1 MFQYIAVFAVAFVG
15 VFLAALVS
23 LQVFQL
29 SKVHLGPNAP
39 TRLRALWWWREVRF
53 GLLSVLLTLAFALW
67 ALWPNAASAAVTV
80 ADRADPV
87 TWTFLVVFVFVAL
100 VAWYGVVAYQDSK
113 IFLGERA
120 PAALR
125 ARWWWREVRLYVL
138 GLALILGVVLLSIWD
153 VGAAEP
159 APVSVDAERVPR
171 VASVPAPAID
181 DNLPKLLQVI
191 EAQQTLIER
200 LNQRVSALEA
210 PHIVAP
216 APVREWGA

>member
-39 TRLRALWWWREVRF
+39 TRLRVLWWWREVRF

-80 ADRADPV
+80 ADRADPT
-87 TWTFLVVFVFVAL
+87 TWFYFVAFVFVACSL
-100 VAWYGVVAYQDSK
+100 WFGVAAYQASK
-113 IFLGERA
+113 FFLGADA
-120 PAALR
+120 PLGLR
-125 ARWWWREVRLYVL
+125 ARWCWREVRGFLLVL
-138 GLALILGVVLLSIWD
+138 AIVSGFVLWSIWD
-153 VGAAEP
+153 AAEP
-159 APVSVDAERVPR
+159 AAVSVDAERVPR
-171 VASVPAPAID
+171 VASVPAASVPAASV
-181 DNLPKLLQVI
+181 LQLLQII

-200 LNQRVSALEA
+200 LNQRVNALEA

-216 APVREWGA
+216 APVHELGA